1 MQPLGLC
8 ASLRG
13 RIGNKTFD
21 ETRAMCVVFRRFTVL
36 EIDFFHCCGSPG
48 AHTSI
53 IIQTQQQVYF
63 VYRLIRNSMLCTQTA
78 TSFFIFLNVSN
89 SIVKSNV

>member
-21 ETRAMCVVFRRFTVL
+21 ETRAMCVVFRRLTTLKNDAVALGITYRYFNR
-36 EIDFFHCCGSPG
+36 
-48 AHTSI
+48 AHA
-53 IIQTQQQVYF
+53 QRVYF
-63 VYRLIRNSMLCTQTA
+63 VYRLIVCCASKIQQQKQGIYGL
-78 TSFFIFLNVSN
+78 S
-89 SIVKSNV
+89 

>member
-21 ETRAMCVVFRRFTVL
+21 ETRAMCVVFCRLTTLKNYAAALGISYRYL
-36 EIDFFHCCGSPG
+36 NR
-48 AHTSI
+48 AHAP
-53 IIQTQQQVYF
+53 QVYF
-63 VYRLIRNSMLCTQTA
+63 VYRLIVCCAFKMQQRKQGIYGLG
-78 TSFFIFLNVSN
+78 
-89 SIVKSNV
+89 

>member
-13 RIGNKTFD
+13 RIGNKTFG

-36 EIDFFHCCGSPG
+36 KIKFYHWCGSPG
-48 AHTSI
+48 AYTSI
-53 IIQTQQQVYF
+53 NIDSRTAGTFCISINHALVCCARKMQQA
-63 VYRLIRNSMLCTQTA
+63 I
-78 TSFFIFLNVSN
+78 FFYCYHIN
-89 SIVKSNV
+89 I

>member
-21 ETRAMCVVFRRFTVL
+21 ETRAMCVVFRRLTTLKNDAVALGITYRYFN
-36 EIDFFHCCGSPG
+36 S
-48 AHTSI
+48 AHA
-53 IIQTQQQVYF
+53 QQVYF
-63 VYRLIRNSMLCTQTA
+63 VYRLTVCCASKIQQRKQGIYGLS
-78 TSFFIFLNVSN
+78 
-89 SIVKSNV
+89 